1 MSRHDVRV
9 TARYIDDELVDRIS
23 AMGLGVLGRRYIDR
37 QRAERIAGDDEW
49 IDAVVDY
56 GEGLPLELWYELI
69 LAALEAAG
77 DDEVLLW
84 LIGDRPVDHL
94 VGEDWDFLRRF
105 EADGKTTPAVA
116 HMLAAKSR

>member
-37 QRAERIAGDDEW
+37 QRAQRIAGDDEW

-69 LAALEAAG
+69 LAGARG
-77 DDEVLLW
+77 
-84 LIGDRPVDHL
+84 
-94 VGEDWDFLRRF
+94 
-105 EADGKTTPAVA
+105 
-116 HMLAAKSR
+116 SR